1 LGYTPPGRNTGTWT
15 AIEEAWR
22 FLPNGESDVDF
33 QWLMN
38 GSLYSD
44 QNDIS
49 IVLTP
54 EQQQE
59 LEENLSLTLEMQA
72 IATYS
77 TCTPGEEIT
86 TSKTVDIVYIIEFP
100 SNDPVDLESCSATG
114 TAIFDLTQNTPIIL
128 GTFDPD
134 LFLITYYTSEEDALV
149 PQNPIENPAEFEGTD
164 GQQIW
169 VRVSDLTNTCSLVK
183 SFFLNFGDDIITPI
197 VEFEY
202 NPAVICISSTSGLLL
217 PTLAEGFNAGGE
229 FTSIA
234 GLVIDAT
241 TGEINL
247 GTSTAGIYEV
257 IYTLEAEGCTDG
269 GTYSFTIELVNAVT
283 PITEFSYDQEE
294 YCKSGS
300 NPVLEPAENFDTTGQ
315 FTATPEGLTIDPS
328 TGAIDLSTSTAGV
341 YEITYLVSSNTG
353 VCEINESHTVTITIN
368 DVVDPI
374 FEPITLTYCIGATPD
389 ELPTATNGIIG
400 TWSPATIDT
409 SVAVVDAEYVFT
421 PDEGQCSNPVTW
433 LVTVTEEVTPTFEP
447 IVTAYCLNA
456 TPDALPVITNGI
468 TGEWSPATIDT
479 SVAVVDAVYVF
490 TPDAGQCAVPVTIL
504 VTVSSEI
511 LPTFDPIVVCQNAD
525 APVLPAT
532 SLEGVTGTWNGVV
545 DTSVAGEFVFTFT
558 PNETFE
564 CAIATTLTVVVNP
577 TVVATFDAMTT
588 TYCQGATPDALP
600 VSNNAVPGT
609 WSPEAIDTATLG
621 EATYTF
627 TPDASVEC
635 QDVTQV
641 VITISTPVTP
651 LFETIVTSYC
661 LDTTPN
667 ALPLIA
673 DNNVSG
679 TWNPATINTSA
690 PIVNAEYVFTPA
702 AGQCANVVSV
712 LITINDRVVPTFAQ
726 IGPLCVGETAS
737 LPASSQNGIAGTW
750 SPAFSTATAG
760 QTTYEFTPNDGI
772 CATTAQMTVE
782 VIARPAVDPGVDQTV
797 CATDGDYVL
806 PTLTNGVY
814 YSGPNGT
821 GNVLTSVS
829 VSNTPQTVYIFAA
842 GTLAGCSSESSFT
855 VTFISVEADELSD
868 VEECSRYFLPE
879 IAVGNVYYTGP
890 NQTGTQL
897 FAGQVVEVSQTIYV
911 SAGSPSGCYD
921 ETSFEVVIN
930 NCGIQ
935 KGISPNN
942 DGLNDFFDLTAFDV
956 RKLSIYNRYGSKV
969 YERGNYSNE
978 WYGQSNSG
986 DELPDGTYYFVI
998 EFNNIEAK
1006 TGWIY
1011 INRER

>member
-1 LGYTPPGRNTGTWT
+1 
-15 AIEEAWR
+15 
-22 FLPNGESDVDF
+22 
-33 QWLMN
+33 
-38 GSLYSD
+38 
-44 QNDIS
+44 
-49 IVLTP
+49 
-54 EQQQE
+54 
-59 LEENLSLTLEMQA
+59 
-72 IATYS
+72 
-77 TCTPGEEIT
+77 
-86 TSKTVDIVYIIEFP
+86 
-100 SNDPVDLESCSATG
+100 
-114 TAIFDLTQNTPIIL
+114 
-128 GTFDPD
+128 
-134 LFLITYYTSEEDALV
+134 
-149 PQNPIENPAEFEGTD
+149 
-164 GQQIW
+164 
-169 VRVSDLTNTCSLVK
+169 
-183 SFFLNFGDDIITPI
+183 
-197 VEFEY
+197 
-202 NPAVICISSTSGLLL
+202 
-217 PTLAEGFNAGGE
+217 
-229 FTSIA
+229 
-234 GLVIDAT
+234 
-241 TGEINL
+241 
-247 GTSTAGIYEV
+247 
-257 IYTLEAEGCTDG
+257 
-269 GTYSFTIELVNAVT
+269 
-283 PITEFSYDQEE
+283 
-294 YCKSGS
+294 
-300 NPVLEPAENFDTTGQ
+300 
-315 FTATPEGLTIDPS
+315 
-328 TGAIDLSTSTAGV
+328 
-341 YEITYLVSSNTG
+341 
-353 VCEINESHTVTITIN
+353 
-368 DVVDPI
+368 
-374 FEPITLTYCIGATPD
+374 
-389 ELPTATNGIIG
+389 
-400 TWSPATIDT
+400 
-409 SVAVVDAEYVFT
+409 
-421 PDEGQCSNPVTW
+421 
-433 LVTVTEEVTPTFEP
+433 
-447 IVTAYCLNA
+447 
-456 TPDALPVITNGI
+456 
-468 TGEWSPATIDT
+468 
-479 SVAVVDAVYVF
+479 
-490 TPDAGQCAVPVTIL
+490 
-504 VTVSSEI
+504 
-511 LPTFDPIVVCQNAD
+511 
-525 APVLPAT
+525 
-532 SLEGVTGTWNGVV
+532 
-545 DTSVAGEFVFTFT
+545 
-558 PNETFE
+558 
-564 CAIATTLTVVVNP
+564 
-577 TVVATFDAMTT
+577 ATFDAITT

-621 EATYTF
+621 EGTYTF

-702 AGQCANVVSV
+702 SGQCANVVSV

-911 SAGSPSGCYD
+911 SAGTPSGCYD